1 MKFNQNTKYDI
12 IGIGATPLDTLMIIE
27 NFPNGR
33 EVHPTLDFICS
44 SGGPV
49 GTALSTASKLG
60 SKTIMIDKIS
70 DDIIG
75 KSILS
80 DYLKYDVDT
89 SYIQIEKNKQSAS
102 ATILVKKSTGDRA
115 IYFTPSTTTE
125 LSDIS
130 PFIDVIKNSKILH
143 INGRHKQIL
152 SDAITI
158 AKNYNVKISF
168 DGGANRYN
176 EFNDLL
182 AQKSDICI
190 LAKDF
195 ANKYTNEIDT
205 IKALKIIIE
214 KGSYIAGITLG
225 DKGSYIMNNNYNII
239 YQPAFKQKNIID
251 TTGCGDSYH
260 GAFLYGLINNF
271 SLTQTTQIASA
282 VASINTQKLGSRGNL
297 PNLTELKHFLK
308 NNYIV
313 I

>member
-12 IGIGATPLDTLMIIE
+12 VGIGATPLDTLMIIE

-195 ANKYTNEIDT
+195 ANKYTNR
-205 IKALKIIIE
+205 
-214 KGSYIAGITLG
+214 Y
-225 DKGSYIMNNNYNII
+225 Y
-239 YQPAFKQKNIID
+239 
-251 TTGCGDSYH
+251 
-260 GAFLYGLINNF
+260 
-271 SLTQTTQIASA
+271 
-282 VASINTQKLGSRGNL
+282 
-297 PNLTELKHFLK
+297 
-308 NNYIV
+308 
-313 I
+313 

>member
-102 ATILVKKSTGDRA
+102 ATILVKK
-115 IYFTPSTTTE
+115 
-125 LSDIS
+125 
-130 PFIDVIKNSKILH
+130 
-143 INGRHKQIL
+143 
-152 SDAITI
+152 
-158 AKNYNVKISF
+158 
-168 DGGANRYN
+168 
-176 EFNDLL
+176 
-182 AQKSDICI
+182 
-190 LAKDF
+190 
-195 ANKYTNEIDT
+195 
-205 IKALKIIIE
+205 
-214 KGSYIAGITLG
+214 
-225 DKGSYIMNNNYNII
+225 
-239 YQPAFKQKNIID
+239 
-251 TTGCGDSYH
+251 
-260 GAFLYGLINNF
+260 
-271 SLTQTTQIASA
+271 
-282 VASINTQKLGSRGNL
+282 
-297 PNLTELKHFLK
+297 
-308 NNYIV
+308 
-313 I
+313 